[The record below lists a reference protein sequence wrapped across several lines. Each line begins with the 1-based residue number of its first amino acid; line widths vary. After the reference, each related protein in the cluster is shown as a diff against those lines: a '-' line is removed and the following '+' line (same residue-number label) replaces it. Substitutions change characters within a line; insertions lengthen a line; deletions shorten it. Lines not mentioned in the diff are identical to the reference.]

1 MDDAAAPTPSAAGC
15 SIYISFPIPGSHR
28 WLPFTRNNVSEIPV
42 QQVENRVTSPF
53 LIHGEL
59 RFPP

>member
-1 MDDAAAPTPSAAGC
+1 MTRQHPRHLQLAVIPTRLPTP
-15 SIYISFPIPGSHR
+15 GSRH

-53 LIHGEL
+53 LIQGEF
-59 RFPP
+59 RFAH